1 MTRLTPRT
9 LFGRAFVTLFALS
22 ISGSAANAA
31 VIVLNGGM
39 GQFCYQ
45 MTKATV
51 DGEDLLTLQM
61 TGSLIG
67 IPPIQV
73 CTMAITG
80 NDLVTHEL
88 AGTYNNRGVLY
99 FLDQKFNEA
108 IADFEK
114 ARSIDPE
121 IPEVHVN
128 YGASLVALKR
138 FADGIGPLTKG
149 IEMGAA
155 ELEKAYYN
163 RAIAYEEVGRVK
175 EAYYDYL
182 KASELKP
189 DWEQPKMQL
198 TRFTVRKTGAAK

>member
-1 MTRLTPRT
+1 MTRFSVPT
-9 LFGRAFVTLFALS
+9 LVTLFALS
-22 ISGSAANAA
+22 VSGTFSSGANAA

-51 DGEDLLTLQM
+51 EGEDLLTLQM

-67 IPPIQV
+67 IPPLQV

-121 IPEVHVN
+121 IPEVQVN
-128 YGASLVALKR
+128 YGAAMVALKR

-155 ELEKAYYN
+155 EIEKAYYN
-163 RAIAYEEVGRVK
+163 RAIAYEETGRVK

-182 KASELKP
+182 KAAELKP

-198 TRFTVRKTGAAK
+198 TRFTVRKK

>member
-1 MTRLTPRT
+1 MTRFSQRVLLAALATFT
-9 LFGRAFVTLFALS
+9 FAAPS
-22 ISGSAANAA
+22 QAA

-45 MTKATV
+45 MTKAISQ
-51 DGEDLLTLQM
+51 GEEVLSLQL

-67 IPPIQV
+67 IPPLEV

-80 NDLVTHEL
+80 NELTGHEL

-99 FLDQKFNEA
+99 FMDQRFNEA

-121 IPEVHVN
+121 IAEVHVN
-128 YGASLVALKR
+128 HGASMVALKR
-138 FADGIGPLTKG
+138 WAEGLASLNKG
-149 IEMGAA
+149 IAMEPLEA
-155 ELEKAYYN
+155 EKAYYN
-163 RAIAYEEVGRVK
+163 RAIAQEELGHVK
-175 EAYYDYL
+175 EAYYDYM
-182 KASELKP
+182 KAAELKP

-198 TRFTVRKTGAAK
+198 TRFTVRKK

>member
-1 MTRLTPRT
+1 MTRFPV
-9 LFGRAFVTLFALS
+9 RAFVTLVALS
-22 ISGSAANAA
+22 VSSFAANAA

-39 GQFCYQ
+39 GQYCYQ
-45 MTKATV
+45 MTKATI
-51 DGEDLLTLQM
+51 DGEDLLSLQM

-73 CTMAITG
+73 CTNAITS
-80 NDLVTHEL
+80 NELVTHEL

-114 ARSIDPE
+114 ARSLDPE
-121 IPEVHVN
+121 IAEAHVN
-128 YGASLVALKR
+128 YGATLVALKR
-138 FADGIGPLTKG
+138 FADGIAPLTKG

-155 ELEKAYYN
+155 EIEKAYYN
-163 RAIAYEEVGRVK
+163 RAIAYEEVGRAK
-175 EAYYDYL
+175 EAYFDYL
-182 KASELKP
+182 KAAELKP

-198 TRFTVRKTGAAK
+198 TRFTVKKK

>member
-1 MTRLTPRT
+1 MTRFSAGAFAAALTTFILATP
-9 LFGRAFVTLFALS
+9 S
-22 ISGSAANAA
+22 QAA

-45 MTKATV
+45 MTKAV
-51 DGEDLLTLQM
+51 AEDGDLLTLQM

-99 FLDQKFNEA
+99 FLQQRFNEA

-114 ARSIDPE
+114 ARSLDPE

-128 YGASLVALKR
+128 YGASMVALKR
-138 FADGIGPLTKG
+138 WAEGVASLTKG
-149 IEMGAA
+149 IEMQPQEA
-155 ELEKAYYN
+155 EKAYYN
-163 RAIAYEEVGRVK
+163 RAIAQEELGKVR

-182 KASELKP
+182 KAAEIKP
-189 DWEQPKMQL
+189 DWDQPKMQL
-198 TRFTVRKTGAAK
+198 TRFQVRKK